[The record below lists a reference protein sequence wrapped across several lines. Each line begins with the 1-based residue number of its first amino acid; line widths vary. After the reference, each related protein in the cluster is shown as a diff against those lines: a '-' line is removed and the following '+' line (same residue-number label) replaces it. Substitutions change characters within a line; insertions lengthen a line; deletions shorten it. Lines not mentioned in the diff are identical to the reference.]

1 MTPAEIG
8 KMGEL
13 AVGYYLE
20 YLGYQ
25 ILDRNFRIRGG
36 EIDVIAVRNDEIC
49 FVEVKTRKLYS
60 AESGAEAVN
69 RRKQRLLIRAA
80 YHYLE
85 QKHLSEDDWYF
96 RYDIAE
102 VITLYDRIIDINY
115 LENAFDETDF
125 HDNRQNFD

>member
-1 MTPAEIG
+1 
-8 KMGEL
+8 MGEY
-13 AVGYYLE
+13 AVSYYLE

-36 EIDVIAVRNDEIC
+36 ELDLIAVRGDELC
-49 FVEVKTRKLYS
+49 FVEVKTRKLNGW
-60 AESGAEAVN
+60 ESGAESVD

-80 YHYLE
+80 YRYLE
-85 QKHLSEDDWYF
+85 KRNLSEEDWYI

-102 VITLYDRIIDINY
+102 VITQHDRIIDIHY

-125 HDNRQNFD
+125 QDNSEQ